1 MSSNLQLLEYVYSR
15 LNSWP
20 GMWDISAAGHVTEM
34 DGSVDT
40 ALRETFEELGVDL
53 TPDCLELIFIYCQES
68 TDNGGLFINNEVFMH
83 K

>member
-1 MSSNLQLLEYVYSR
+1 
-15 LNSWP
+15 
-20 GMWDISAAGHVTEM
+20 MWDISAAGHVTEM

-53 TPDCLELIFIYCQES
+53 TPDCLELIFVYCQES
-68 TDNGGLFINNEVFMH
+68 TDNGGLFINNEVLMH